1 MKRRKAWTEAEVRA
15 MWEMVINEG
24 KTLKETG
31 KSFGISR
38 ERARQLIYRI
48 FRKTGRPS
56 ADYRIPRLRK
66 EYQIHIEVEGI

>member
-38 ERARQLIYRI
+38 
-48 FRKTGRPS
+48 GRTRP
-56 ADYRIPRLRK
+56 
-66 EYQIHIEVEGI
+66 